1 MELKSSKYHDVVMW
15 NIQFK
20 GHEPSE
26 RKFSLLCFSYLFLVS
41 LFCPCHINLMNQP
54 VSTVHKNTLLF
65 ISGIR
70 VEYLN

>member
-1 MELKSSKYHDVVMW
+1 MELKSSEYQDVVMW

-26 RKFSLLCFSYLFLVS
+26 RKFSLCFSYLFLVS
-41 LFCPCHINLMNQP
+41 LSCPCHINLMNQP
-54 VSTVHKNTLLF
+54 VSTALKNALLF